1 MKALK
6 RLICFFR
13 GHKWKWVFKSYFV
26 SEFGYYEEQK
36 CTYCGKLKKKLY
48 D

>member
-1 MKALK
+1 MPILK
-6 RLICFFR
+6 KLICLVR
-13 GHKWKWVFKSYFV
+13 GHEWEWKFKTYFV

-36 CTYCGKLKKKLY
+36 CTRCGKLKKKLY